1 MNHLQVL
8 HVKSRD
14 CQWVIISTIKNT
26 TREPRVVFFLWYTRE
41 YMKIL
46 AIDPGYDRIG
56 IAIIEK
62 TTVSRETLLYS
73 TCIQTDK
80 KQTFYERMN
89 YVMCQ
94 LDDIFIQHKPQV
106 IVLEEL
112 YFAKNTKTA
121 MRVSEAR
128 GIIVATCMRYGVTVH
143 EIHPNRVKIAITG
156 HGASNKSDILWML
169 PKLIKFDPTG
179 KIDDEL
185 DAIAIGI
192 AFLAE
197 YREIK

>member
-1 MNHLQVL
+1 
-8 HVKSRD
+8 
-14 CQWVIISTIKNT
+14 
-26 TREPRVVFFLWYTRE
+26 
-41 YMKIL
+41 MKLL

-56 IAIIEK
+56 IAILEK
-62 TTVSRETLLYS
+62 DAEKNNGKEIIVYS

-80 KQTFYERMN
+80 KQTFYERMLHVQQELGN
-89 YVMCQ
+89 IISEYQPEYVC
-94 LDDIFIQHKPQV
+94 
-106 IVLEEL
+106 LEEL

-128 GIIVATCMRYGVTVH
+128 GIIVGVCMHHNIAVH

-156 HGASNKSDILWML
+156 HGASNKNDILRML
-169 PKLIKFDPTG
+169 PKLISFDPEN

-185 DAIAIGI
+185 DAIAIGV

-197 YREIK
+197 YRNLDKISL

>member
-1 MNHLQVL
+1 
-8 HVKSRD
+8 
-14 CQWVIISTIKNT
+14 
-26 TREPRVVFFLWYTRE
+26 
-41 YMKIL
+41 MKLI

-56 IAIIEK
+56 IAILEK
-62 TTVSRETLLYS
+62 NNGKEALLHS
-73 TCIQTDK
+73 ACIQTNK
-80 KQTFYERMN
+80 KQTFYERMLQVQKQLETTIVEYSPE
-89 YVMCQ
+89 YVC
-94 LDDIFIQHKPQV
+94 
-106 IVLEEL
+106 LEEL

-128 GIIVATCMRYGVTVH
+128 GIIVGVCMRHGIAVH

-156 HGASNKSDILWML
+156 HGGSNKSDILWML
-169 PKLIKFDPTG
+169 PRLIQFDPSN

-197 YREIK
+197 YRKID

>member
-1 MNHLQVL
+1 
-8 HVKSRD
+8 
-14 CQWVIISTIKNT
+14 
-26 TREPRVVFFLWYTRE
+26 
-41 YMKIL
+41 MKLL

-56 IAIIEK
+56 VAILEKNIENNNK
-62 TTVSRETLLYS
+62 EVLIYS

-80 KQTFYERMN
+80 KQTFYERMI
-89 YVMCQ
+89 YVQQRLEIIISEHAPEHVC
-94 LDDIFIQHKPQV
+94 
-106 IVLEEL
+106 LEEL

-128 GIIVATCMRYGVTVH
+128 GIIVGVCMHRSIVVH

-156 HGASNKSDILWML
+156 HGGSNKSDILSML
-169 PKLIKFDPTG
+169 PKLIRFDSSD

-185 DAIAIGI
+185 DAIAIGL

-197 YREIK
+197 YR